1 MVYLKMSDEDDLAF
15 KRTTATTTERVLS
28 DADGDASRRPTRDL
42 SKQMQDASGQQENG
56 WKLSC
61 DESIG
66 KAE

>member
-56 WKLSC
+56 
-61 DESIG
+61 
-66 KAE
+66 